1 MAKLINADETV
12 KAIIKRLGIGNERY
26 LLPSERAI
34 VDVIEC
40 MPTVNDVAVVLCKDC
55 KHYDDKH
62 EVCCVYLSYRLA
74 KNEDDFCSD
83 AERKEE

>member
-1 MAKLINADETV
+1 MTVEEWIIPNEVYERLYYFHGHPLI
-12 KAIIKRLGIGNERY
+12 R
-26 LLPSERAI
+26 
-34 VDVIEC
+34 
-40 MPTVNDVAVVLCKDC
+40 CKDC

-83 AERKEE
+83 AERREE